1 MQSKFLKIALA
12 WIGAF
17 FCMWLFG
24 NHMLDVS
31 FIPPPFL
38 FFVALLDT
46 AATFAKDKEDF
57 HGNKISVFENVFVKI
72 IITWFI
78 AFFIVLRFKFIT
90 STFLIGI
97 VLFITLIYLPILFW
111 GYKYIVEREK
121 IKSKMVLKVLA
132 IITYFAFIIALYY
145 ASFAT
150 FDSTGIQTIPFNV
163 RFQQGVI
170 TCIIFY
176 FLMRYILFCKVF
188 TYDDKILFNGRWL
201 MLLLACLIGPALFVC
216 SIVKIITII

>member
-31 FIPPPFL
+31 FIPPPFF
-38 FFVALLDT
+38 FFVALLYT
-46 AATFAKDKEDF
+46 AVTFAKDKEDF

-97 VLFITLIYLPILFW
+97 VLFIALIYLPILFW

-201 MLLLACLIGPALFVC
+201 MLLLVYYVGPAIFICFMAKAISVM
-216 SIVKIITII
+216 

>member
-31 FIPPPFL
+31 FIPPPFF
-38 FFVALLDT
+38 FFVALLYT
-46 AATFAKDKEDF
+46 AVTFAKDKEDF
-57 HGNKISVFENVFVKI
+57 RGNKISVFESIFVKI
-72 IITWFI
+72 IIIWFI
-78 AFFIVLRFKFIT
+78 TFFIVLRFKFIT

-97 VLFITLIYLPILFW
+97 VLFAALIYLPILFW

-188 TYDDKILFNGRWL
+188 TDDDKILLSGRV
-201 MLLLACLIGPALFVC
+201 LIFFLVCPIGFALYVC
-216 SIVKIITII
+216 FIVKIITII

>member
-1 MQSKFLKIALA
+1 MQSKIMKIALA

-17 FCMWLFG
+17 FCAWLFG

-31 FIPPPFL
+31 LIPPPFF
-38 FFVALLDT
+38 FFVALLYT
-46 AATFAKDKEDF
+46 AVTFAKDKEDS
-57 HGNKISVFENVFVKI
+57 HGNKVSIFENIFVKI
-72 IITWFI
+72 IIIWFI
-78 AFFIVLRFKFIT
+78 TFFIVLRFKFIT

-97 VLFITLIYLPILFW
+97 VLFVALIYLPILLW
-111 GYKYIVEREK
+111 GYKYIIEIEK
-121 IKSKMVLKVLA
+121 IKSKRVLKVLA

-150 FDSTGIQTIPFNV
+150 FDSTGIQTIPFGV